1 MPGKRIEGVSSS
13 RGRFRVW
20 SADREVDCI
29 AATLG
34 THDRYLAE
42 QRILADLKA
51 TFDEIPP
58 DRWFLRVHQVDP
70 LIVSVFILWEF
81 FTRERAQAVIREA
94 RR

>member
-1 MPGKRIEGVSSS
+1 MPGSRIEGIASS
-13 RGRFRVW
+13 RGEFRVW
-20 SADREVDCI
+20 SADREVLHT

-34 THDRYLAE
+34 THDRYAAE

-58 DRWFLRVHQVDP
+58 GRWFLRVHQVDP
-70 LIVSVFILWEF
+70 LIVSVFILWEL